1 MGYAFPEAPVDFASL
16 RHDTFVS
23 LGMPKLK
30 VDNFLELVRRSGL
43 VDKDRLT
50 QVIDD
55 FKENGPGEALS
66 DSEILA
72 DRLVQVGLLT
82 RWQCGKLMEGRHK
95 GFFLAKYKLL
105 GHLGSGGM
113 SAVYLAEHTL
123 LHRRVAIK
131 VLPQSRIKDSSYLPR
146 FYREA
151 RAAASVDHPNIVRA
165 YDVDNEGDN
174 HYLVMEYV
182 EGRDL
187 QATIK
192 QDGPLPYQLAANYI
206 MQAARGLEHAH
217 EAGLVHRDIKPGNLL
232 VDLKGTVKVL
242 DLGLARFTDDAQA
255 SLTIAHD
262 ENVLGTADYLAPE
275 QSINSHTADLRA
287 DIYSLGCTL
296 YFLLTGHPPF
306 PEGTLAQRLMKHHTE
321 EPASILKDRPDAP
334 EDLLAI
340 CSKMMSKKP
349 KDRYQTASEVYD
361 ALAAW
366 LSDHGYDDAYDR
378 SLRDSG
384 ARRITPGSSSGP
396 QKVVPG
402 SSKVK
407 KGSGS
412 GVRRAKP
419 LEPDPFPSLKD
430 TASDADRNT
439 FTAPKIDTGS
449 DARGRRPPSDVKK
462 AAPGSDVKGKG
473 SSKRSLPVARALDA
487 PPASDVAFPG
497 IVIKTDESA
506 TRRSGKMGAAL
517 EAGDLDAR
525 RRRSNMLFY
534 AMLAAGAVAMTTL
547 GAIMLIH

>member
-1 MGYAFPEAPVDFASL
+1 
-16 RHDTFVS
+16 
-23 LGMPKLK
+23 MPKLK

-43 VDKDRLT
+43 VEKDRLG
-50 QVIDD
+50 QVLDEYQQD
-55 FKENGPGEALS
+55 EAGQNPS

-72 DRLVQVGLLT
+72 DRLIKAGLLT
-82 RWQCGKLMEGRHK
+82 KWQCGKLMEGRHK

-187 QATIK
+187 QATVK
-192 QDGPLPYQLAANYI
+192 QDGPLPFRVAADYI
-206 MQAARGLEHAH
+206 RQAARGLEHAH

-321 EPASILKDRPDAP
+321 EPASILNDRSDAP
-334 EDLLAI
+334 QELIDI
-340 CSKMMSKKP
+340 CFKMMAKKP
-349 KDRYQTASEVYD
+349 KERFQTAAEVEQAVTD
-361 ALAAW
+361 W
-366 LSDHGYDDAYDR
+366 LESNGGGGGFPKINV
-378 SLRDSG
+378 RDSG
-384 ARRITPGSSSGP
+384 PRRALSQSGANAVTSSPGPKRPGS
-396 QKVVPG
+396 
-402 SSKVK
+402 
-407 KGSGS
+407 S

-419 LEPDPFPSLKD
+419 LEPGIPSLAAD
-430 TASDADRNT
+430 TATNQNRAT
-439 FTAPKIDTGS
+439 MTGS
-449 DARGRRPPSDVKK
+449 DSGPPSVRPPSDVINVGS
-462 AAPGSDVKGKG
+462 GSDVKGKSG
-473 SSKRSLPVARALDA
+473 SKRALPVARPLDESPPPGTEA
-487 PPASDVAFPG
+487 PFGG
-497 IVIKTDESA
+497 INIKTDDSV
-506 TRRSGKMGAAL
+506 TRARLPKSLQPLGEVEIDSL
-517 EAGDLDAR
+517 R
-525 RRRSNMLFY
+525 RRNNLIYF
-534 AMLAAGAVAMTTL
+534 AMLATAGAATAAL
-547 GAIMLIH
+547 GLFILIH